1 MNSPHVIYDTKEVVI
16 KVVRIPVYLYDGKLQ
31 EYRVSIYNRHDVNL
45 GSFTYDNFEGTN
57 RYSTLNGDTR
67 LFNTIFDRDYAM
79 PLQEQIINT
88 YFDM

>member
-31 EYRVSIYNRHDVNL
+31 EYRVSIYNRHDINL
-45 GSFTYDNFEGTN
+45 GSFTYDNFEGTD
-57 RYSTLNGDTR
+57 RCSTLNGDIR
-67 LFNTIFDRDYAM
+67 LLNIIFDRDYEM
-79 PLQEQIINT
+79 SLQEQIINT